1 MKYDLVDLRLLS
13 AIADCGTL
21 TGGAARVGLAPSS
34 ASVRLGRVETALDI
48 SVFKRHARGLIPTP
62 AGETLLRHARQVL
75 ARMAQMATD
84 LAPYSSRPGN
94 RVVIL
99 ADSYATNYFLPRDIE
114 SFMGCFPDFP
124 IHLEERPSPE
134 IVRAIDAGEADI
146 GVVVEDP
153 LEKDG
158 VSTIPYQSDQL
169 VLIVPSLHRLSEL
182 TEIEFS
188 DVLGEPLVC
197 LPVGSTLH
205 SLIAAKAA
213 SLGLSVDLT
222 VQVGSIA
229 AICRFVSAGIG
240 IGIVPF
246 AAAKIELA
254 SAPTSFGMVLL
265 KGQEAQWDLQ
275 LRQQSGSL
283 PNPAIEALLD
293 HLKRYSGCRST
304 LFEESRR

>member
-1 MKYDLVDLRLLS
+1 MKYDLADLRLIS

-34 ASVRLGRVETALDI
+34 ASVRLARVETALDI
-48 SVFKRHARGLIPTP
+48 SVFKRHASGLIPTP
-62 AGETLLRHARQVL
+62 AGETLLRHAQQVL
-75 ARMAQMATD
+75 ARMAQLATD
-84 LAPYSSRPGN
+84 LAPYASRPGN
-94 RVVIL
+94 RVVIW
-99 ADSYATNYFLPRDIE
+99 ADSYASNYFLPRDIE
-114 SFMGCFPDFP
+114 SFLRCFPDVP

-153 LEKDG
+153 LKKDG
-158 VSTIPYQSDQL
+158 VTTIPYQSDRL
-169 VLIVPSLHRLSEL
+169 VLIVPSLHRLSEF

-240 IGIVPF
+240 VGIVPF

-254 SAPTSFGMVLL
+254 SAPASFGIVLL
-265 KGQEAQWDLQ
+265 KGLAAQWNLK
-275 LRQQSGSL
+275 LRQRSGRL
-283 PNPAIEALLD
+283 PIPNLAIEALLD
-293 HLKRYSGCRST
+293 HLKPCSPRISA
-304 LFEESRR
+304 